1 MAGVDTGVTGKKGIQ
16 STVAGRI
23 EEAVGTALRNGRQV
37 RSDDGEEIEETV
49 RLVKEGALIDAV
61 EDATGQLRG

>member
-1 MAGVDTGVTGKKGIQ
+1 MVEKLRETVEGPGVDRYL
-16 STVAGRI
+16 SP
-23 EEAVGTALRNGRQV
+23 
-37 RSDDGEEIEETV
+37 EIEETV